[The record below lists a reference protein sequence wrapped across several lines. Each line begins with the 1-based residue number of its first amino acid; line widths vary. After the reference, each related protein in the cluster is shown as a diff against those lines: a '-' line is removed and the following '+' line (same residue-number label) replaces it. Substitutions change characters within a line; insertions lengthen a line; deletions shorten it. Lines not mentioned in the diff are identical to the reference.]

1 MSLLSKAG
9 RMFHGTILCFQAQ
22 KPKSHCE
29 ESSFKTCQ
37 CLKYL
42 PPLVVFLHLFLGAN
56 VTLFLLLLSLQI
68 NHLGSCQCSRKQT
81 VVMCLSLTPA
91 IYRML
96 VVVTHLDSTLK
107 TTQRKRDPC
116 FVSFRLRLLDHLKK
130 QNHSKVFCSKI
141 IVICIHY
148 NAVILYT
155 VLF

>member
-107 TTQRKRDPC
+107 TTQRKRSMFC
-116 FVSFRLRLLDHLKK
+116 LLQTALVRSSEKIESLKSFLFK
-130 QNHSKVFCSKI
+130 NHCNLHS
-141 IVICIHY
+141 
-148 NAVILYT
+148 L
-155 VLF
+155 